1 MPGSGQFVEAIAPRT
16 TILLPFALLWVLL
29 GAYLVLLEF
38 AEESALLTVV
48 EGVLGIVMAP
58 IDALVH
64 RTGEFFRESAVGAAV
79 GYGLLIGYFYAI
91 ATVIGLAIDA
101 LAGR

>member
-1 MPGSGQFVEAIAPRT
+1 MPESGQFAEAVAPRA

-38 AEESALLTVV
+38 AEESALLGAVA
-48 EGVLGIVMAP
+48 GVLRIVMAP
-58 IDALVH
+58 VDALVH
-64 RTGEFFRESAVGAAV
+64 RTGGFFRESAVGAAI
-79 GYGLLIGYFYAI
+79 GYGLLLGYFYAI
-91 ATVIGLAIDA
+91 ATVIGLVIEA